1 MRHEN
6 TEVEK
11 YAYRSKKCLKV
22 NLKIH
27 KEKPLKLLESVKVLF
42 TVIKKWHFYTIPK
55 LQS

>member
-55 LQS
+55 L